1 MKSVRRIEYHYERG
15 ILILADLAD
24 RARDIAHG
32 MIELRRWIHS
42 EPELGL
48 ENPLTKAKILD
59 ALSGLPVEVKHARNC
74 TGLAVALRGTS
85 KGKGRRILLRG
96 DTDALPLHEGNG
108 LPFASTI
115 PGQMHAC
122 GHDGHTAMLVG
133 TIRLLCELRETF
145 SGEVVCMFQP
155 GEEGYHGARMML
167 EDGLLDPLPDAAFA
181 LHLLP
186 NAPHGVFSGRPGTI
200 LASNDRFAI
209 TVKGRGGHAS
219 MPHEALDP
227 VPIACEI
234 ALALQSFVT
243 RRTSAFDP
251 SIITVTQMQ
260 ASNADNVIA
269 SEVLL
274 RGTIRAV
281 SAETR
286 NRLCEAVKNV
296 SRHVCL
302 AHDAAAEVE
311 IIEGYPPTVCDE
323 RGVQLA
329 RAATCEE
336 FGPAAWQT
344 MPTPMMGSEDFS
356 YVLEKIPGAFVFLGA
371 ATEGADWTCC
381 AGLHSDRMSLDE
393 SVLALGAAWYAR
405 MAIEYLH
412 NGWSEGR
419 G

>member
-1 MKSVRRIEYHYERG
+1 MHQLDHQYGLGV
-15 ILILADLAD
+15 LNLAKIAD
-24 RARDIAHG
+24 RARDIAGG
-32 MIELRRWIHS
+32 MIELRRLIHS

-48 ENPLTKAKILD
+48 QNPLTKEKILHAID
-59 ALSGLPVEVKHARNC
+59 GLPVEIKHARNC
-74 TGLAVALRGTS
+74 TGLAIAIRGT
-85 KGKGRRILLRG
+85 GKGECRRILLRA
-96 DTDALPLHEGNG
+96 DTDALPLHEDND

-115 PGQMHAC
+115 PGHMHAC

-133 TIRLLCELRETF
+133 AIRLLCERRESF

-155 GEEGYHGARMML
+155 GEEGYHGARFML
-167 EDGLLDPLPDAAFA
+167 EDGLLDPLPEAAFA

-186 NAPHGVFSGRPGTI
+186 NAPHGVFSGRSGTI
-200 LASNDRFAI
+200 LASNDGFAI
-209 TVKGRGGHAS
+209 RIKGRGGHAS

-251 SIITVTQMQ
+251 AVITVTQLQ
-260 ASNADNVIA
+260 ASNADNVISSEA
-269 SEVLL
+269 SL

-286 NRLCEAVKNV
+286 NRLCEAVQNV

-302 AHDAAAEVE
+302 AHDAQAEVE

-323 RGVQLA
+323 RGVRLA
-329 RAATCEE
+329 RVAACEE
-336 FGPAAWQT
+336 FGPTAWQT

-356 YVLEKIPGAFVFLGA
+356 YVLETLPGAFVFLGA
-371 ATEGADWTCC
+371 ATDGTDWACC
-381 AGLHSDRMSLDE
+381 AGLHSDRMALDE
-393 SVLALGAAWYAR
+393 RVLALGAAWYAR
-405 MAIEYLH
+405 VTTEYL
-412 NGWSEGR
+412 NEGWPERFG
-419 G
+419 